1 MKYSLM
7 HILQLM
13 NKVPWPPNDGGAI
26 ACLNMT
32 KGFSMLGHEVT
43 VLSMNTSKHHV
54 KLKELPSDIKNQAD
68 FHLVEVPATI
78 NWLEAAFNLLFS
90 DMPYNAQRFISDD
103 FSQQLAQLLSVKTFD
118 VIQLEGLYL
127 CPYIPVIRKFSD
139 ALVVYR
145 AHNIEYEIWDRTAKL
160 SQGWRSKYLQNL
172 SSRIKR
178 FEISY
183 LNTYDLLVPITDRDG
198 IILDSL
204 GNVKPRHTS
213 QTGID
218 FASLVPTAKKLE
230 FPSLFHIGALD
241 WSPNQE
247 GLLWFFDKCWP
258 MIHAENPELKFYLAG
273 RNAPQWLEKQLKLD
287 GVVYLGEIADA
298 YDFINSKAIMV
309 VPLFSGSGMRI
320 KIIEGMALGKPI
332 ITTDIGTEGIPTQDG
347 HNILIANNADQFI
360 ESINRLINNR
370 DLFEEIGKNAI
381 GFIQEKFDNLSQAG
395 ALIDFF
401 KKQLSTEKGERSM
414 EQGL

>member
-1 MKYSLM
+1 MR
-7 HILQLM
+7 ILQLM
-13 NKVPWPPNDGGAI
+13 NKVPWPPKDGGAI
-26 ACLNMT
+26 ACLNMM

-54 KLKELPSDIKNQAD
+54 SINELPATIRKQAD
-68 FHLVEVPATI
+68 FFLVEVPASI
-78 NWLEAAFNLLFS
+78 NWVEAALNLAFS
-90 DMPYNAQRFISDD
+90 DLPYNAQRFISDEYI
-103 FSQQLAQLLSVKTFD
+103 QQLVQLLTVRTFD

-127 CPYIPVIRKFSD
+127 CPYIPYIRKYSD
-139 ALVVYR
+139 ALIVYR

-160 SQGWRSKYLQNL
+160 SKGLRSKYLQNL
-172 SSRIKR
+172 SRRIKR

-183 LNTYDLLVPITDRDG
+183 LNAYDLLVPITDRDG

-204 GNVKPRHTS
+204 GNTKPRHTS

-247 GLLWFFDKCWP
+247 GLIWFFDHCWP
-258 MIHAENPELKFYLAG
+258 RIHSENPDLKFYLAG
-273 RNAPQWLEKQLKLD
+273 RNAPEWLERRFKLN
-287 GVVYLGEIADA
+287 GVEYLGEINDA

-332 ITTDIGTEGIPTQDG
+332 VTTDIGTEGIPTEDG
-347 HNILIANNADQFI
+347 HNIMIANDADQFV
-360 ESINRLINNR
+360 ESISRLINNR
-370 DLFEEIGKNAI
+370 TLFDEISRNAI
-381 GFIQEKFDNLSQAG
+381 GFIQEKFDNLAQAS
-395 ALIDFF
+395 ALIDFY
-401 KKQLSTEKGERSM
+401 KTQIK
-414 EQGL
+414 

>member
-1 MKYSLM
+1 MKFSPM
-7 HILQLM
+7 RILQLM

-43 VLSMNTSKHHV
+43 VLSMNTSKHHINI
-54 KLKELPSDIKNQAD
+54 KEMPSNIRNKAD
-68 FHLVEVPATI
+68 FHLVEVPASI
-78 NWLEAAFNLLFS
+78 HWLEAAMNLLFS
-90 DMPYNAQRFISDD
+90 DLPYNAQRFISDE
-103 FSQQLAQLLSVKTFD
+103 FSGQLAQLLSVKTFD

-127 CPYIPVIRKFSD
+127 CPYIPVIRQYSD
-139 ALVVYR
+139 ALISYR
-145 AHNIEYEIWDRTAKL
+145 AHNIEFEIWDRTAKL
-160 SQGWRSKYLQNL
+160 SKSWRSKYLRNL
-172 SSRIKR
+172 SKRIKR
-178 FEISY
+178 FEVSY

-241 WSPNQE
+241 WAPNQE
-247 GLLWFFDKCWP
+247 GLIWFFDKCWP
-258 MIHAENPELKFYLAG
+258 QIHAGNPNLKFYLAG
-273 RNAPQWLEKQLKLD
+273 RNAPEWLERRFKLE
-287 GVVYLGEIADA
+287 GVVYLGEITDA
-298 YDFINSKAIMV
+298 YDFINSKAVMV

-332 ITTDIGTEGIPTQDG
+332 VTTDIGTEGIPTQDG
-347 HNILIANNADQFI
+347 HNIMIANGADEFVA
-360 ESINRLINNR
+360 SINRLINNR
-370 DLFEEIGKNAI
+370 ELFNEIGKNAI
-381 GFIQEKFDNLSQAG
+381 GFIQEKFDNISQAG
-395 ALIDFF
+395 ALIDFY
-401 KKQLSTEKGERSM
+401 KKQIST
-414 EQGL
+414 

>member
-1 MKYSLM
+1 MR
-7 HILQLM
+7 ILQLM

-32 KGFSMLGHEVT
+32 KGFSMLGHDVT

-54 KLKELPSDIKNQAD
+54 QLNEMPAAVRSMAD
-68 FHLVEVPATI
+68 FNLVEVPASI
-78 NWLEAAFNLLFS
+78 NWVEAALNLVFS
-90 DMPYNAQRFISDD
+90 KLPYNAQRFISDE
-103 FSQQLAQLLSVKTFD
+103 FSYELVKLLTERKFD

-127 CPYIPVIRKFSD
+127 CPYIPVIRKYSE
-139 ALVVYR
+139 AIISYR
-145 AHNIEYEIWDRTAKL
+145 AHNIEYEIWERTAKL
-160 SQGWRSKYLQNL
+160 SEGLRSKYLDNL
-172 SSRIKR
+172 SKRIKR

-183 LNTYDLLVPITDRDG
+183 LNKYDLLIPITDRDG
-198 IILDSL
+198 KILDQL
-204 GNVKPRHTS
+204 GNTKPHHTS

-247 GLLWFFDKCWP
+247 GIIWFLDNCWP
-258 MIHAENPELKFYLAG
+258 KIHHRNPELKFYLAG
-273 RNAPQWLEKQLKLD
+273 RNAPEWFERRIKRE
-287 GVVYLGEIADA
+287 GVEYLGEIENA

-332 ITTDIGTEGIPTQDG
+332 ITTDIGTEGIPTENWN
-347 HNILIANNADQFI
+347 NILIANDENQFI
-360 ESINRLINNR
+360 EAIERLINDRNLA
-370 DLFEEIGKNAI
+370 DQIGRNAI

-395 ALIDFF
+395 ALVEFY
-401 KKQLSTEKGERSM
+401 KQHS
-414 EQGL
+414 

>member
-1 MKYSLM
+1 MKFSPM
-7 HILQLM
+7 RILQLM

-43 VLSMNTSKHHV
+43 VLSMNTSKHHINI
-54 KLKELPSDIKNQAD
+54 KEMPSNIRNKAD
-68 FHLVEVPATI
+68 FHLVEVPASI
-78 NWLEAAFNLLFS
+78 HWLEAAMNLLFS
-90 DMPYNAQRFISDD
+90 DLPYNAQRFISDE
-103 FSQQLAQLLSVKTFD
+103 FSGQLAQLLSVKTFD

-127 CPYIPVIRKFSD
+127 CPYIPVIRQYSD
-139 ALVVYR
+139 ALISYR
-145 AHNIEYEIWDRTAKL
+145 AHNIEFEIWDRTAKL
-160 SQGWRSKYLQNL
+160 SKSWRSKYLRNL
-172 SSRIKR
+172 SKRIKR

-241 WSPNQE
+241 WAPNQE
-247 GLLWFFDKCWP
+247 GLIWFFDKCWP
-258 MIHAENPELKFYLAG
+258 QIHAGNPNLKFYLAG
-273 RNAPQWLEKQLKLD
+273 RNAPEWLERRFKLD
-287 GVVYLGEIADA
+287 GVVYLGEITDA
-298 YDFINSKAIMV
+298 YDFINSKAVMV

-332 ITTDIGTEGIPTQDG
+332 VTTDIGTEGIPTQDG
-347 HNILIANNADQFI
+347 HNIMIANGADEFVA
-360 ESINRLINNR
+360 SINRLINNR
-370 DLFEEIGKNAI
+370 ELFNEIGKNAI
-381 GFIQEKFDNLSQAG
+381 GFIQEKFDNISQAG
-395 ALIDFF
+395 ALIDFY
-401 KKQLSTEKGERSM
+401 KKQIST
-414 EQGL
+414 

>member
-1 MKYSLM
+1 MR
-7 HILQLM
+7 ILQLM

-32 KGFSMLGHEVT
+32 KGFSMLGHDVT

-54 KLKELPSDIKNQAD
+54 QLNEMPAAVRSMAD
-68 FHLVEVPATI
+68 FHLVEVPASI
-78 NWLEAAFNLLFS
+78 NWIEAALNLMFS
-90 DMPYNAQRFISDD
+90 KLPYNAQRFISDE
-103 FSQQLAQLLSVKTFD
+103 FGHELIKLLTEYKFD

-127 CPYIPVIRKFSD
+127 CPYIPVIRKYSE
-139 ALVVYR
+139 ALISYR
-145 AHNIEYEIWDRTAKL
+145 AHNIEYEIWERTAKL
-160 SQGWRSKYLQNL
+160 SEGLRSKYLDNL
-172 SSRIKR
+172 SKRIKR

-183 LNTYDLLVPITDRDG
+183 LNKYDLLIPITDRDG
-198 IILDSL
+198 KILDQL
-204 GNVKPRHTS
+204 GNTKPHHTS

-247 GLLWFFDKCWP
+247 GIIWFLDYCWP
-258 MIHAENPELKFYLAG
+258 KIHNQNPELKFYLAG
-273 RNAPQWLEKQLKLD
+273 RNAPEWFERRIKRE
-287 GVVYLGEIADA
+287 GVEYLGEIENA

-332 ITTDIGTEGIPTQDG
+332 ITTDIGTEGIPTQNWN
-347 HNILIANNADQFI
+347 NILIANDENQFI
-360 ESINRLINNR
+360 EVIERLINDRNLA
-370 DLFEEIGKNAI
+370 DQIGRNAI

-395 ALIDFF
+395 ALIEFY
-401 KKQLSTEKGERSM
+401 KQHS
-414 EQGL
+414 

>member
-1 MKYSLM
+1 MKYNLM
-7 HILQLM
+7 QILQLM

-43 VLSMNTSKHHV
+43 VLSMNTAKHHV
-54 KLKELPSDIKNQAD
+54 NLKELPSHIRNQAD
-68 FHLVEVPATI
+68 FHLVEVPAAI
-78 NWLEAAFNLLFS
+78 NYLEAAFNLLFS
-90 DMPYNAQRFISDD
+90 DLPYNAQRFISDD
-103 FSQQLAQLLSVKTFD
+103 FSQQLAELLSVKTFD

-139 ALVVYR
+139 ALIVYR
-145 AHNIEYEIWDRTAKL
+145 AHNIEYEIWDRTARL
-160 SQGWRSKYLQNL
+160 SNGLRSKYLRNL
-172 SSRIKR
+172 SRRIKR

-241 WSPNQE
+241 WAPNQE

-258 MIHAENPELKFYLAG
+258 KIHSENPTLKFYLAG
-273 RNAPQWLEKQLKLD
+273 RNAPAWLERQLKLD

-347 HNILIANNADQFI
+347 HNILIANSDEQFI
-360 ESINRLINNR
+360 ESINRLISNR
-370 DLFEEIGKNAI
+370 ALFDEIGKNAI
-381 GFIQEKFDNLSQAG
+381 GFIQEKFDNLSQAS
-395 ALIDFF
+395 ALIDFY
-401 KKQLSTEKGERSM
+401 KKQM
-414 EQGL
+414 ETVKA

>member
-1 MKYSLM
+1 MR
-7 HILQLM
+7 ILQLM
-13 NKVPWPPNDGGAI
+13 NKVPWPPKDGGAI
-26 ACLNMT
+26 ACLNMM

-43 VLSMNTSKHHV
+43 VLSMNTFKHHV
-54 KLKELPSDIKNQAD
+54 GIDELPAAIRKQAD
-68 FHLVEVPATI
+68 FFLVEVPAST
-78 NWLEAAFNLLFS
+78 NWVEAALNLMFS
-90 DMPYNAQRFISDD
+90 DLPYNAQRFISDEYI
-103 FSQQLAQLLSVKTFD
+103 QQLVQLLTVRTFD

-127 CPYIPVIRKFSD
+127 CPYIPYIRKYSD
-139 ALVVYR
+139 ALIVYR

-160 SQGWRSKYLQNL
+160 SKGLRSKYLQNL
-172 SSRIKR
+172 SRRIKR

-183 LNTYDLLVPITDRDG
+183 LNAYDLLVPITDRDG

-204 GNVKPRHTS
+204 GNTKPRHTS

-247 GLLWFFDKCWP
+247 GLIWFFDHCWP
-258 MIHAENPELKFYLAG
+258 RIHSENPDLKFYLAG
-273 RNAPQWLEKQLKLD
+273 RNAPEWLERRFKLN
-287 GVVYLGEIADA
+287 GVEYLGEINDA

-332 ITTDIGTEGIPTQDG
+332 VTTDIGTEGIPTEDG
-347 HNILIANNADQFI
+347 HNIMIANDADQFV
-360 ESINRLINNR
+360 ESISRLINNR
-370 DLFEEIGKNAI
+370 TLFDEISRNAI
-381 GFIQEKFDNLSQAG
+381 GFIQEKFDNLAQAS
-395 ALIDFF
+395 ALIDFY
-401 KKQLSTEKGERSM
+401 KTQIK
-414 EQGL
+414 